1 MTARFLLDTNVLSV
15 LAARVPNPN
24 VVRHVSL
31 HQGHV
36 AIASVTWHELHYG
49 ASRLPDGRRK
59 TGILELLDAWSGEL
73 PILDYDRLAAEWHA
87 RERAR
92 LEAKGRMLDRAD
104 GEIAATAATK
114 RLTLVTANVRD
125 FRHYQGLTVVDWSR

>member
-1 MTARFLLDTNVLSV
+1 M
-15 LAARVPNPN
+15 
-24 VVRHVSL
+24 SL
-31 HQGHV
+31 QQGHV
-36 AIASVTWHELHYG
+36 AVAAVTWHELHYG
-49 ASRLPDGRRK
+49 AARLAEGKRR
-59 TGILELLDAWSGEL
+59 TGILELLDAWSAEL
-73 PILDYDRLAAEWHA
+73 PILDYDRPAAEWHA

-125 FRHYQGLTVVDWSR
+125 FRHYQGLTVIDWSR